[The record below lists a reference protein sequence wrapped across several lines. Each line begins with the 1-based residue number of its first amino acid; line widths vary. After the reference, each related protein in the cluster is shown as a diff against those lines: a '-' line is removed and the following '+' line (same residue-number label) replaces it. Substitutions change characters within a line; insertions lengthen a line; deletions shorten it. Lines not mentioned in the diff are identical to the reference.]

1 MATAPVKAAPRR
13 PPPPIVLDL
22 DDFKESYNICIYGDP
37 GAGKTPLAATLPN
50 AMMTATEQG
59 TISAFRYLKGK
70 SDLKV
75 TRAHDF
81 AEFRRT
87 FLWMRDVA
95 IPEERYEWW
104 IVDSVTK
111 LQEMV
116 LRHVL
121 DEMYANNK
129 HRDPDLPDKA
139 EHQKWQVRFKKY
151 VNAIND
157 LPINVLWTAHTM
169 RDVDEVGDVT
179 VLPLLQGK
187 NGTDDP
193 KTMSI
198 WFSGGVSLL
207 GYLGIDEDEVAEAP
221 NRRLLIKRTGD
232 YSSYIVKDRFDLG
245 VPYIDNPNLSEV
257 YAMIKNGGTQAAPPR
272 KSAPRRGQTNG

>member
-1 MATAPVKAAPRR
+1 MAAVATAARR
-13 PPPPIVLDL
+13 PTPPVVLDL
-22 DDFKESYNICIYGDP
+22 DDYVESINMCIYGDP

-50 AMMTATEQG
+50 ALILATEAG
-59 TISAFRYLKGK
+59 TISAKRYVKTNAK
-70 SDLKV
+70 MI
-75 TRAHDF
+75 RALNF
-81 AEFRRT
+81 TEFRRA
-87 FLWMRDVA
+87 FMWLRDVA
-95 IPEERYEWW
+95 VPEKQYDWL

-111 LQEMV
+111 FQEMV

-157 LPINVLWTAHTM
+157 MPINVLWTAHAM
-169 RDVDEVGDVT
+169 RDSDEVGEVT
-179 VLPLLQGK
+179 VLPMLQGK

-207 GYLGIDEDEVAEAP
+207 AYLGIDEDNVEQAP
-221 NRRLLIKRTGD
+221 NRRLLLQRTGD
-232 YSSYIVKDRFDLG
+232 YADYIVKDRFDLG
-245 VPYIDNPNLSEV
+245 VPYIDNPNMSDVFE
-257 YAMIKNGGTQAAPPR
+257 MIKNSGEQAAPPR
-272 KSAPRRGQTNG
+272 ARAPRRGQANG